1 MRRAERFSREMML
14 AGASMGRRRRPP
26 VWAGRALWGAAV
38 GALLAACLLAFL
50 RAVDG
55 EAALWEVGDYGAR
68 GGGAAAGGPGSGGAD
83 DAHALGGPDVGGEGG
98 GRTMSGLRM
107 ADGAGVF
114 RAAVERRGRGRHG

>member
-1 MRRAERFSREMML
+1 MRRADRFFREMML

-55 EAALWEVGDYGAR
+55 EAALWEVGDYGAPTAEEVAH
-68 GGGAAAGGPGSGGAD
+68 GA
-83 DAHALGGPDVGGEGG
+83 E
-98 GRTMSGLRM
+98 
-107 ADGAGVF
+107 
-114 RAAVERRGRGRHG
+114 